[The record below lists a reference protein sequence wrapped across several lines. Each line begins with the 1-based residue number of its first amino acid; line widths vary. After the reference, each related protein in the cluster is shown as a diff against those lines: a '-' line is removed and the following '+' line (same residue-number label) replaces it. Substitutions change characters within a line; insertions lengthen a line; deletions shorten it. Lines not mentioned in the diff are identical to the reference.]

1 MCAVRA
7 RDLKL
12 LQTLTARIVNKR
24 NNSAFM
30 NVQQLSGEFIYSGES
45 YAQIC
50 TSEFSSSACSAAD
63 VSTDVSK
70 WSSQ

>member
-1 MCAVRA
+1 
-7 RDLKL
+7 
-12 LQTLTARIVNKR
+12 VNKR